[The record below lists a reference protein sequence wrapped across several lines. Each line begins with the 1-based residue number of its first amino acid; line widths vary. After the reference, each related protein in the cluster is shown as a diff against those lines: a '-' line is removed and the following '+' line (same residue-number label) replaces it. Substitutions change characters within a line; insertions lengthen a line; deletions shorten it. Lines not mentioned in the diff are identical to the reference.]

1 MTQNSKKT
9 KAQLVE
15 ELTALGVNASM
26 SLKKDELVALLDAQ
40 SGGGSGEGSGIKPST
55 PLAGQEDLA
64 NRTLDWKYQAPAED
78 SADAAP
84 SAAPEFVAAAEART
98 RSGTCTSP
106 NTRNRTCDRCPKR
119 GRRHVRNH
127 QIVDRGCGSCC
138 SLLDHFLSNTNDN
151 LHSLH
156 NGYAD
161 YLATTLALTPVSAF
175 LKQGDRQCSYVSS
188 HSLCFGLQNLLKI
201 LQNVKCAQA

>member
-15 ELTALGVNASM
+15 ELTALGVDASM

-40 SGGGSGEGSGIKPST
+40 SGGGSGDGSGIKPST

-84 SAAPEFVAAAEART
+84 SAAPEFVAAAVPEPAAEPTPAPAPTSESASAAPATSAPQEAGGM
-98 RSGTCTSP
+98 SGTT
-106 NTRNRTCDRCPKR
+106 K
-119 GRRHVRNH
+119 
-127 QIVDRGCGSCC
+127 
-138 SLLDHFLSNTNDN
+138 LLIAVAVLVVIYWIIF
-151 LHSLH
+151 
-156 NGYAD
+156 
-161 YLATTLALTPVSAF
+161 
-175 LKQGDRQCSYVSS
+175 
-188 HSLCFGLQNLLKI
+188 
-201 LQNVKCAQA
+201 

>member
-15 ELTALGVNASM
+15 ELKALGVEASM

-64 NRTLDWKYQAPAED
+64 NRTLDWKYQAPAQD

-84 SAAPEFVAAAEART
+84 SAAPEFVAAPDPEPAAEPAPAPKPEPASAAPSASASQEAGDM
-98 RSGTCTSP
+98 SGTT
-106 NTRNRTCDRCPKR
+106 KLLIA
-119 GRRHVRNH
+119 VAV
-127 QIVDRGCGSCC
+127 IVV
-138 SLLDHFLSNTNDN
+138 LYWIIF
-151 LHSLH
+151 
-156 NGYAD
+156 
-161 YLATTLALTPVSAF
+161 
-175 LKQGDRQCSYVSS
+175 
-188 HSLCFGLQNLLKI
+188 
-201 LQNVKCAQA
+201 